1 MLSHHF
7 PPQSGEERRG
17 GGHGEDPEKGRRP
30 HQEGN
35 RVAHSLNLGKREPE
49 KPCQD
54 GAKRQDAGLPDGSHA
69 KTAQSGRTRGFRTV
83 RKPPIRAES
92 TAPRSRG
99 YRLTIVVPKARE
111 IRSQSKNG
119 GRAKTTLCQ
128 FGRVFVTGRALL
140 FQNDNF
146 SIVLRRGFVK
156 ETRKIVLSGGFH
168 NVGADLCAA
177 LGGFPD

>member
-1 MLSHHF
+1 MLSHRF

-54 GAKRQDAGLPDGSHA
+54 GAKRQA
-69 KTAQSGRTRGFRTV
+69 RGFRTV

-119 GRAKTTLCQ
+119 GRAKASSRAKTTLCQ